1 MSRKSVKCLV
11 FQKTFIYVDVYY
23 VKLQLLVEMRFSVLL
38 GVLKGGLHQSAS
50 PRGSLERLR
59 ALQSVSELVV
69 AVAGAVAVVVAVL
82 VAVIRPLVVAGC
94 RVIRE

>member
-1 MSRKSVKCLV
+1 M
-11 FQKTFIYVDVYY
+11 
-23 VKLQLLVEMRFSVLL
+23 KLQLLVKMRFSVLL

>member
-1 MSRKSVKCLV
+1 MS
-11 FQKTFIYVDVYY
+11 QKTFIYVDVYY

>member
-1 MSRKSVKCLV
+1 MGGSTFGGVKM
-11 FQKTFIYVDVYY
+11 QKPR
-23 VKLQLLVEMRFSVLL
+23 RFRV
-38 GVLKGGLHQSAS
+38 
-50 PRGSLERLR
+50 
-59 ALQSVSELVV
+59 LQSVSELAV

>member
-1 MSRKSVKCLV
+1 MWLGPFLTKNWPVVGGGTFEGVKM
-11 FQKTFIYVDVYY
+11 QK
-23 VKLQLLVEMRFSVLL
+23 
-38 GVLKGGLHQSAS
+38 
-50 PRGSLERLR
+50 PRRLR
-59 ALQSVSELVV
+59 ALQSVSELAV